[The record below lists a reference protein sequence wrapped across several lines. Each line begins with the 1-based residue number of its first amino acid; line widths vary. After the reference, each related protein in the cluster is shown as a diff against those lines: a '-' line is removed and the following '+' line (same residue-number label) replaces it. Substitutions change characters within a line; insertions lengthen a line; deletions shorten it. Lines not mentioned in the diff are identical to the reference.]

1 MLKLCQDRLY
11 SIVFLK
17 KIRLNT
23 SPIVVSNQQMLSL
36 LLRQKY
42 YFHLNLFVKIVI
54 QVENLW

>member
-17 KIRLNT
+17 RIWLNT
-23 SPIVVSNQQMLSL
+23 SSIVVSNQQMLSL